1 VISTSPKIDTITQAV
16 QSPEL
21 DGFDLDV
28 TLVKVAES
36 ADLVKLTGDGSGS
49 TYGACTTSVARPKV
63 TCPADQS
70 RRVPNS
76 SRTTM
81 NLSAVPLPTGDF
93 TIGKKF
99 GFEAGHR
106 LPDLPAEHK
115 CARQHGHSY
124 EVEVIVTAP
133 VLEEPG
139 FVTDFGALA
148 PFKKFLDIDL
158 DHRNLHEILP
168 FEPTSERLA
177 QFLAGWFIQN
187 VQPTISGRL
196 VAVLVRET
204 GSSWARFDVEG
215 Q

>member
-1 VISTSPKIDTITQAV
+1 MD
-16 QSPEL
+16 
-21 DGFDLDV
+21 F
-28 TLVKVAES
+28 
-36 ADLVKLTGDGSGS
+36 
-49 TYGACTTSVARPKV
+49 
-63 TCPADQS
+63 
-70 RRVPNS
+70 
-76 SRTTM
+76 
-81 NLSAVPLPTGDF
+81 SAVPLPLGTF

-106 LPDLPAEHK
+106 LPGLPPEHK

-124 EVEVIVTAP
+124 EVEVILAAP
-133 VLEEPG
+133 SLEEPG
-139 FVTDFGALA
+139 FVTDFGVLA
-148 PFKKFLDIDL
+148 PFKKFLDTEL
-158 DHRNLHEILP
+158 DHYNLHEVLP

-187 VQPTISGRL
+187 LQPTIPGRL